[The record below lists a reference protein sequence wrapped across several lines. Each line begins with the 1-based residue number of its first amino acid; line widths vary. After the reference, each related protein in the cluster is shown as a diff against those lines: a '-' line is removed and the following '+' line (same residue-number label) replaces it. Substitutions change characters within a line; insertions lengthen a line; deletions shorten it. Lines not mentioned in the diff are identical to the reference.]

1 MICVSV
7 AAILTLSSLVSAFYL
22 THHIHHK
29 SYERRIDLPI
39 LYMFRKP
46 KGGYSSMPPRVSNS
60 SISTP
65 SSSGNNIFKR
75 FKRDV
80 YPTVDLPYE
89 NNNYTY
95 LY

>member
-1 MICVSV
+1 
-7 AAILTLSSLVSAFYL
+7 
-22 THHIHHK
+22 
-29 SYERRIDLPI
+29 
-39 LYMFRKP
+39 
-46 KGGYSSMPPRVSNS
+46 MPPRVSNS